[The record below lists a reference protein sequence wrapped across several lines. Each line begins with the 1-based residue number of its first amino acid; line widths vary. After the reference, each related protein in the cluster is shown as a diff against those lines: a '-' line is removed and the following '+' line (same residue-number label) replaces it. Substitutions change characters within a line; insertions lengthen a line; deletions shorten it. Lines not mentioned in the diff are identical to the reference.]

1 MAGLTGVPEHNGQA
15 YLRRA
20 SLFKGANLISMPSS
34 LFQPGGK
41 RSDYRCEQRPLG
53 RGGYAEVFRATHRA
67 SGSEVA
73 LKRLRKSIDETVPD
87 RMRREVKVM
96 RALDGEPHV
105 MPILDFSPKW
115 SWYVMPLAEGDAN
128 ALRADLADP
137 ARLIEMLRACI
148 SALTAAHEVHYV
160 HRDITPHNI
169 LRLPGG
175 VWVLADWGLARA
187 RPGHTTTV
195 LTSSGKAVGTEG
207 FVAPEVVRGTAKG
220 AEPAADVYSLGRVA
234 AWAVSGIVPLAGQG
248 LIPPGPFRGLI
259 RAATKEDPSARP
271 SLSGFSQLLDEVD
284 LGPPPV
290 PGDAAVEMVE
300 AGREGEDE
308 AWQRLLAL
316 GLENVDDP
324 EVILDHLPAIP
335 QRALSEV
342 AEEDPADIARLAEAM
357 REQIAEGFG
366 ERSFSRLD
374 RMLGFVLR
382 CCKAAVAAED
392 LGLLEDCTATLCQ
405 VEVECHQFNP
415 RHETRKWLES
425 LRGEAARTVARVLRA
440 NPDAMDWYT
449 DEGWKP
455 GGRTDRDIRSSLALT
470 ESH

>member
-1 MAGLTGVPEHNGQA
+1 M
-15 YLRRA
+15 
-20 SLFKGANLISMPSS
+20 SS
-34 LFQPGGK
+34 APFQPGGK

-53 RGGYAEVFRATHRA
+53 RGGYAVVFRAIHRP

-87 RMRREVKVM
+87 RMRREIKVM

-115 SWYVMPLAEGDAN
+115 SWYVMPLAEGDAD
-128 ALRADLADP
+128 ALRADLTDP
-137 ARLIEMLRACI
+137 ARLIEMLRACV
-148 SALTAAHEVHYV
+148 SALTAAHDVNYV

-175 VWVLADWGLARA
+175 VWVLADWGLTRA

-195 LTSSGKAVGTEG
+195 LTSSGRAVGTDG

-220 AEPAADVYSLGRVA
+220 AEPPADVYSLGRVA
-234 AWAVSGIVPLAGQG
+234 AWAVSGTVPLAGQE
-248 LIPPGPFRGLI
+248 LLPPGPFRRLI

-271 SLSGFSQLLDEVD
+271 SLSEFSQLLDEVD

-290 PGDAAVEMVE
+290 SGDAAVEMVE
-300 AGREGEDE
+300 AGREGEDA
-308 AWQRLLAL
+308 AWQRLLVL
-316 GLENVDDP
+316 GLENIDDP

-335 QRALSEV
+335 QRVLSEA
-342 AEEDPADIARLAEAM
+342 AEEDAGDIARLAEAM
-357 REQIAEGFG
+357 REQIADGFG

-405 VEVECHQFNP
+405 VEAECHQFNP

-425 LRGEAARTVARVLRA
+425 LRGEAAQTVARVLRA

-470 ESH
+470 KSR